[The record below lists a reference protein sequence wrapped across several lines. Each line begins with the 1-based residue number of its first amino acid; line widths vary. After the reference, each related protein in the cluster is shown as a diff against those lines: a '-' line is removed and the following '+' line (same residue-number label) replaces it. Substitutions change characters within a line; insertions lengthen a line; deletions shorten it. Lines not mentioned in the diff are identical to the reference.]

1 MSHDKI
7 KAAAR
12 RRMART
18 GESYAT
24 ARRRVIAERMAEDG
38 GRADAARMGD
48 PVLTTDE
55 IRAAA
60 AAHGE
65 LGPEYSDAVVASF
78 LERVDEEIAAR
89 IDARLA
95 DAGLAEAR
103 PPGASV
109 DQDTRR
115 TLLTGI
121 AIGVGI
127 GAFAAVA
134 VGGNPYERM
143 HRLLFVLVAL
153 AVICAVSAVYA
164 RRHPVSPR
172 SAAPPRPGV
181 TALPHQDRRW

>member
-38 GRADAARMGD
+38 GRADAARRGD
-48 PVLTTDE
+48 PVLTAEE

-60 AAHGE
+60 AAHDE

-78 LERVDEEIAAR
+78 LEKVEEEITAR
-89 IDARLA
+89 GDARF
-95 DAGLAEAR
+95 AETR
-103 PPGASV
+103 PPGASA

-121 AIGVGI
+121 AIGIGV

-134 VGGNPYERM
+134 VGGNPDERM
-143 HRLLFVLVAL
+143 HRLLYVLVAL
-153 AVICAVSAVYA
+153 AVICAVSAAYA

-172 SAAPPRPGV
+172 SAGPPRPGV
-181 TALPHQDRRW
+181 TVLPHQDRRW

>member
-1 MSHDKI
+1 
-7 KAAAR
+7 
-12 RRMART
+12 
-18 GESYAT
+18 
-24 ARRRVIAERMAEDG
+24 
-38 GRADAARMGD
+38 
-48 PVLTTDE
+48 
-55 IRAAA
+55 
-60 AAHGE
+60 
-65 LGPEYSDAVVASF
+65 VVASF
-78 LERVDEEIAAR
+78 LERIDEEIAAR

-103 PPGASV
+103 PPGASA

-143 HRLLFVLVAL
+143 HRLLFVLVAF